1 MCAPSLP
8 DGTCRLRRDEPEE
21 GSAAAG
27 VEHGHDAAR
36 NDLGEKAS
44 GASEVVKDHGAMVS
58 VCEEVVSI
66 LQEIQNGV
74 LAVVM
79 DPEVMA
85 NVCDEEASALEESVR
100 RREA

>member
-1 MCAPSLP
+1 M
-8 DGTCRLRRDEPEE
+8 
-21 GSAAAG
+21 
-27 VEHGHDAAR
+27 
-36 NDLGEKAS
+36 
-44 GASEVVKDHGAMVS
+44 
-58 VCEEVVSI
+58 SI